1 MEFERIFLFERTE
14 RISLKIQIKNIS
26 IINTDGL
33 VIFGPMHFRCQLE
46 QIA

>member
-26 IINTDGL
+26 IINTDGP
-33 VIFGPMHFRCQLE
+33 VIFGPMHTLAFSLST
-46 QIA
+46 